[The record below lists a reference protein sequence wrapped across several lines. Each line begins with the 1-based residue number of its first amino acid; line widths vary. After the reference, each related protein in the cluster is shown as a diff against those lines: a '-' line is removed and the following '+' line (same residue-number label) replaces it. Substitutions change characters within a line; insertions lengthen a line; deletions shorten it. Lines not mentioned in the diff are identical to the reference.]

1 MIEIVNF
8 YDKVY
13 IGSEIKVGL
22 SIYPNIM
29 ALNSL
34 YERNWGCKE
43 ILNIY
48 SQIVHVYAIPI
59 KFVPFNQTDC
69 KYVGWVY
76 FFSIGLC
83 VEFCF

>member
-34 YERNWGCKE
+34 YERN
-43 ILNIY
+43 
-48 SQIVHVYAIPI
+48 
-59 KFVPFNQTDC
+59 
-69 KYVGWVY
+69 
-76 FFSIGLC
+76 
-83 VEFCF
+83 